1 MMKVMK
7 MSVKMIKGVRGLKI
21 ARCMHCV
28 YSDYD
33 PIEDKN
39 SRFIFCR
46 LEWVHVFRT
55 AKVCEHF
62 KER

>member
-1 MMKVMK
+1 
-7 MSVKMIKGVRGLKI
+7 MIKGVRGLKI